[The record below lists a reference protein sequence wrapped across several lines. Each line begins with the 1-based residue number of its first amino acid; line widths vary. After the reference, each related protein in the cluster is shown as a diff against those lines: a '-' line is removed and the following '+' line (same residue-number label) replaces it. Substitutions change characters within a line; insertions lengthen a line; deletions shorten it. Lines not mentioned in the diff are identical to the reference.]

1 VLDGQ
6 GTVVSSQAG
15 SKDFSVHL
23 SIQTAS
29 YLTNA
34 EGIHLAVKHLQCE
47 SDHPQLP
54 IAKVK
59 NAWSY
64 TSNLPYV
71 LMACIEKNLHTYFG
85 TDSIR
90 NIT

>member
-1 VLDGQ
+1 
-6 GTVVSSQAG
+6 VVSSQAG

-29 YLTNA
+29 YVTTA
-34 EGIHLAVKHLQCE
+34 GDTHLGVKHLQCE

-54 IAKVK
+54 TAEVK
-59 NAWSY
+59 NAWSCI
-64 TSNLPYV
+64 SHLPFAF
-71 LMACIEKNLHTYFG
+71 MTCTEKKLQIYFG

-90 NIT
+90 NVT